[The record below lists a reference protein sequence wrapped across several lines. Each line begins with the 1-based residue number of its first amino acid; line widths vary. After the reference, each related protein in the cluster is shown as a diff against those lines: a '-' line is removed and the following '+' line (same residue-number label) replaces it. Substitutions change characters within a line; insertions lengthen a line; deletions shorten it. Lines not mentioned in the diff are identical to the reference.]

1 MVKLKNY
8 NVILKNF
15 VLILTF
21 LTVFSCAEQKNYV
34 TKIEGKKIPLSDK
47 LSQNN
52 EIDNFIKPY
61 RDKINKDMSEVLA
74 NNPETLDKSGEWQSN
89 LGMLLADITMNYGNK
104 VYLKRNKKNI
114 DIVLLNHGGIR
125 SILPKGDLTMRN
137 AFQISPFE
145 NSLFV
150 IELKGEQILEM
161 CNYYITEKK
170 PHPLAGMTFTIDSN
184 KKPINIMIQKLPL
197 DLNKTYS
204 VGTSDYLSNGG
215 DNMTFFKNNVGNHDM
230 DYKLRNIL
238 IDYLKDVETV
248 LVDKTP
254 RITVAP

>member
-1 MVKLKNY
+1 MPVKIKNY

-21 LTVFSCAEQKNYV
+21 LTIISCVQQKNYV
-34 TKIEGKKIPLSDK
+34 TKIEGKKVPITDK
-47 LSQNN
+47 LAQNN

-74 NNPETLDKSGEWQSN
+74 VNPEILDKSGEWQTN
-89 LGMLLADITMNYGNK
+89 LGMLLADITKSYGNK
-104 VYLKRNKKNI
+104 VYLKRNQKNI
-114 DIVLLNHGGIR
+114 DVVLLNHGGIR
-125 SILPKGDLTMRN
+125 SILPKGDLTLRN

-161 CNYYITEKK
+161 ANYYIEGKK
-170 PHPLAGMTFTIDSN
+170 PHPLAGMTFTINAN
-184 KKPINIMIQKLPL
+184 KKPINILIQGKPL
-197 DLNKTYS
+197 EMDKTYS
-204 VGTSDYLSNGG
+204 VGTSDYLANGG
-215 DNMTFFKNNVGNHDM
+215 DNMIFFMKNVGSHDM

-248 LVDKTP
+248 VVDKTP
-254 RITVAP
+254 RISVQ